1 MGCTQCAKEL
11 GQSFDGLPRARHSH
25 APIDDDIQW
34 IRETLHPRDTD
45 SDVRKSLPTDF
56 SKILTDSL
64 LDPSTR
70 QSSDPAVERLSQQVK
85 DLETYKGLYFQE
97 MQELQKLRS
106 AVAVLQTT
114 LEHSVGNIGKLEAD
128 LMQRRAKEEA
138 LRLEN
143 EEIKKRMEV
152 IESSA
157 VPVGRCTPFSTAESE
172 RDKLDKVLKTHIF
185 QRLGNTVGRML
196 SDSMHSWHLR
206 TIELKNEENAYSPP
220 SLHLSSVSELDY
232 SLMEKD
238 DLTRSNPLVLAIR
251 KQGETWTSIMPKTRL
266 LRLFEDTLSAKYDT
280 DVQDLACR
288 REVRLLSEFMA
299 DYLIRKFGLLKLAM
313 HELSQFVPGL
323 FKLYQEN
330 HPYGVVMARL
340 LGLFHPEPI
349 SKEIAA
355 YITKAKVEFAGQCE
369 VLRKERQGTSKVTCL
384 TPKSG
389 SRSAEFVENGGFVQL
404 SDVLTALYK
413 AFEGHK
419 ALGAFAVALLKPE
432 TLTQE
437 EYICFLLCHKV
448 ATTGKRPE
456 ELFRFLDT
464 RNSGQVAATVLVAG
478 LCESLDLWVSAEDVL
493 LLLKTSWLNLKEF
506 LRTINYERYF
516 GYALSTD
523 LQVSGQT
530 YVRVLVD
537 VYDHMVALQTE
548 AISDVFFDV
557 AAADEMTKLE
567 LAKAVTKIDPQMSPV
582 QVKQLLNT
590 QENSLSLYEFQRLV
604 LENKVGGMGVGPFK
618 LQQGETVPLRTL
630 IEKNSLLSPEAK
642 TRKNVEFEGGGKP
655 RLSGKQPRK
664 ARRAI

>member
-11 GQSFDGLPRARHSH
+11 GQSFDGLPRGRHSH

-34 IRETLHPRDTD
+34 IRDTLHPRDTD

-70 QSSDPAVERLSQQVK
+70 QSLDPTVERLSQQVK

-106 AVAVLQTT
+106 AVAGLQAT
-114 LEHSVGNIGKLEAD
+114 LEHSVGNIGKLEVD

-143 EEIKKRMEV
+143 EEIKKRMEA

-157 VPVGRCTPFSTAESE
+157 APAGRYTPFSTTETDP
-172 RDKLDKVLKTHIF
+172 DKLEKVLKTHTF
-185 QRLGNTVGRML
+185 QRLGNTVSRML
-196 SDSMHSWHLR
+196 SDSMHCWHLR
-206 TIELKNEENAYSPP
+206 AIELKNEENAYSPP

-238 DLTRSNPLVLAIR
+238 DLTRLNPLVQAIR
-251 KQGETWTSIMPKTRL
+251 KQGEGWTSIMPKTRL

-280 DVQDLACR
+280 DMQDLACNR
-288 REVRLLSEFMA
+288 AVRPLSEFMA
-299 DYLIRKFGLLKLAM
+299 DYLIRKFGLLKLAI
-313 HELSQFVPGL
+313 HEISQFVPGL

-369 VLRKERQGTSKVTCL
+369 VVRKERQGTCKITTL
-384 TPKSG
+384 TPKSA

-413 AFEGHK
+413 AFEGYK
-419 ALGAFAVALLKPE
+419 DLGAFAVALLKPE

-448 ATTGKRPE
+448 AITGKRPE
-456 ELFRFLDT
+456 ELFKSLDV
-464 RNSGQVAATVLVAG
+464 RNSGQIAASSLASG
-478 LCESLDLWVSAEDVL
+478 LCECLDLWVSAEDVL
-493 LLLKTSWLNLKEF
+493 LLLKSTLLNLKEF

-516 GYALSTD
+516 GYAQSTD

-537 VYDHMVALQTE
+537 VYDHMIALQTE
-548 AISDVFFDV
+548 AISDVFFDIAV
-557 AAADEMTKLE
+557 ADEMTKLE
-567 LAKAVTKIDPQMSPV
+567 LAKAVTKMDPQIPQK
-582 QVKQLLNT
+582 QVKQLLST
-590 QENSLSLYEFQRLV
+590 QENSLSLYEFQRIV
-604 LENKVGGMGVGPFK
+604 LGNKVGGMGIGPFK
-618 LQQGETVPLRTL
+618 LQQAETVPLRTL

-642 TRKNVEFEGGGKP
+642 SRKNVEFEAGGKLRP
-655 RLSGKQPRK
+655 SGKQPRK
-664 ARRAI
+664 ARRAM